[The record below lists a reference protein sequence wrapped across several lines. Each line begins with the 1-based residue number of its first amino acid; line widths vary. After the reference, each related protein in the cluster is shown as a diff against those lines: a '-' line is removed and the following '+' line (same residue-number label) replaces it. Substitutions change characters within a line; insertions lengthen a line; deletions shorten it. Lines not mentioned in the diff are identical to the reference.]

1 MADASGLP
9 LHEESSNSL
18 LPEKRKKGEY
28 YGRDDVSFT
37 TMPSSQVIL
46 IRVLEW
52 CTGNQASEV
61 WQEEAEG
68 CVCSCQHVC
77 WVV

>member
-1 MADASGLP
+1 MADLP
-9 LHEESSNSL
+9 LHEAFSNSL

-28 YGRDDVSFT
+28 HGRDDVSFT

-52 CTGNQASEV
+52 CTGNQASQA
-61 WQEEAEG
+61 WQKEAEG
-68 CVCSCQHVC
+68 CVCSCEHTR
-77 WVV
+77 